1 MFRVLQ
7 SLNLTVR
14 EDHSL
19 VTRTTKSSERCPSDL
34 IPLKPSPCLLG
45 QIQFLTTEPCGR
57 RNHWS
62 RFGLQA
68 STHWAS
74 SVVLGIKNLF
84 ANAGDLRDTRVRSLG
99 REDPLEEGMAT
110 HSSILAWRIPWTEEP
125 GGLQSMGSQKAEHNR
140 AHTHTTHNIHCP
152 KRCTDTASY
161 SHGFREGLNHFQ

>member
-1 MFRVLQ
+1 MHRGQGVASSQQALGAKGSVPRPSHTMFRVLQ

-84 ANAGDLRDTRVRSLG
+84 ANAGDLRDTGSIPGSGRSPG
-99 REDPLEEGMAT
+99 RGHGNPLQYSCLENSVDRG
-110 HSSILAWRIPWTEEP
+110 AWRATVH
-125 GGLQSMGSQKAEHNR
+125 GVRKSY
-140 AHTHTTHNIHCP
+140 
-152 KRCTDTASY
+152 KR
-161 SHGFREGLNHFQ
+161 LK